1 EMDIADVKGECD
13 TVVQNPPFGVQRDK
27 ADRIFLEK
35 ALEVGEV
42 IYSMHKMETQEFI
55 KGYVQKLNGKIA
67 EIMTID
73 FILPYSYGFHR
84 KRAVKTKVDI
94 YRILSAS

>member
-1 EMDIADVKGECD
+1 
-13 TVVQNPPFGVQRDK
+13 FGVQRNK

-35 ALEVGEV
+35 ALEVGKV

-55 KGYVQKLNGKIA
+55 KGYVRQLNGEIA
-67 EIMTID
+67 EIMTVD
-73 FILPYSYGFHR
+73 FRLPYSYEFHK

-94 YRILSAS
+94 YRIISLS